1 MFTRHRSNSG
11 NKGSFPRSW
20 LICLI
25 PSALFLSACVT
36 VDPAEG
42 PNEAASKINVQLG
55 MGYLQQDNLVL
66 ASEKLTKALRQ
77 DPDSASA
84 HNAFAIL
91 QDRLLQKDKAE
102 EHYKIA
108 TQLDPANSQA
118 ANNYG
123 AFLCR
128 NNREAESEVYFLRAV
143 ENPLYKT
150 PEFAYTNAAL
160 CLIAIKEDDR
170 ARVYLRKA
178 LAAQNNFPIAVFTMA
193 ELFYDDQNFKDAKR
207 YIDRFHLVAKPT
219 ASSLWL
225 SIRTELELGNN
236 LAVEELASSLQKDFP
251 DSVEYKSWL
260 ALN

>member
-1 MFTRHRSNSG
+1 MFTRHLSNLV
-11 NKGSFPRSW
+11 NTERFPRPW
-20 LICLI
+20 LIYLT
-25 PSALFLSACVT
+25 LVFLSGCVV
-36 VDPAEG
+36 VDPQDE

-55 MGYLQQDNLVL
+55 IGYYRQNNMVL
-66 ASEKLTKALRQ
+66 ASEKLEKALRQ
-77 DPDSASA
+77 DPESASA
-84 HNAFAIL
+84 HNAYAIL
-91 QDRLLQKDKAE
+91 QDRLSQTEKAE

-108 TQLDPANSQA
+108 TELDPDNSQA

-128 NNREAESEVYFLRAV
+128 NNREAEAEAYFLQALK
-143 ENPLYKT
+143 NPLYST

-160 CLIAIKEDDR
+160 CLIRIKEVER

-178 LAAQNNFPIAVFTMA
+178 LAAQTDFPIAVFSMA

-225 SIRTELELGNN
+225 SIRTERQLGNN
-236 LAVEELASSLQKDFP
+236 LAVEELAGRLQKDFP
-251 DSVEYKSWL
+251 DSDEYKSWL